1 MLDIGTG
8 PDGCGITFGSL
19 ADGIVVAQRHPGMWS
34 VSFRPNPDGTGMRYY
49 TDPAVV
55 ARVVIAREHD
65 ETAAVEPPRPARAF
79 VLAVRIPVVG
89 FLPAVD
95 PEMFGSPVR
104 RGGSCDVGG
113 GDAGGMTVQ
122 AAPCP

>member
-1 MLDIGTG
+1 
-8 PDGCGITFGSL
+8 
-19 ADGIVVAQRHPGMWS
+19 
-34 VSFRPNPDGTGMRYY
+34 MRYY

-65 ETAAVEPPRPARAF
+65 ETAAVKPPRPARAF
-79 VLAVRIPVVG
+79 VLAIRIPVVG

>member
-1 MLDIGTG
+1 MPDIGTG

-34 VSFRPNPDGTGMRYY
+34 VSFQPTPDGTGMRYY
-49 TDPAVV
+49 TDPPSWPASSSP
-55 ARVVIAREHD
+55 AS
-65 ETAAVEPPRPARAF
+65 TPGPPRSSRPGQRGP
-79 VLAVRIPVVG
+79 LCWAVRIPVVG